1 MKGQRQAGRGLWLR
15 LPCGGAGCGRLRGVS
30 EAAELLPAEPA
41 FRHAFRAYSPADY
54 GFPLPDGH
62 RFPYYKYEGVRRR
75 LSPLLPV
82 LDTPALRWADAARVH
97 DPHWLR
103 RWRRG
108 EVDRHEERAFGLPWS
123 PGVVERARRAAGG
136 SLAALHDARRVGWGA
151 NLAGGTH
158 HAFRD
163 RAEGFCL
170 VNDAAIL
177 TRLALD
183 DGLAR
188 RVAVVDLDVHQG
200 NGTAALLAGEA
211 RAFTLSVHGE
221 RNYPFRKEVSS
232 LDIGLGDG
240 VTDAE
245 YLSVLRERVLPALEA
260 FRPDLLLYLA
270 GADVLA
276 GDRFGRFA
284 LTLGGVRER
293 NRAVLGWARGA
304 GVPVVT
310 MMAGGYNRDHA
321 LTVEAH
327 ASVVLDALDLLV

>member
-1 MKGQRQAGRGLWLR
+1 M
-15 LPCGGAGCGRLRGVS
+15 PVS
-30 EAAELLPAEPA
+30 ASTPFLHP
-41 FRHAFRAYSPADY
+41 FRAYTPAAY
-54 GFPLPDGH
+54 TFPLPEGH
-62 RFPYYKYEGVRRR
+62 RFPAYKYAGVAER
-75 LSPLLPV
+75 LGGLLPV
-82 LDTPALRWADAARVH
+82 LETPALTWADAARVH
-97 DPHWLR
+97 DPLWLR

-108 EVDRHEERAFGLPWS
+108 EITAGEERAFGLPWS
-123 PGVVERARRAAGG
+123 AGVVERARRAAGG
-136 SLAALHDARRVGWGA
+136 SLAALHDALAQGWGA

-183 DGLAR
+183 EGLAR
-188 RVAVVDLDVHQG
+188 RVAILDLDVHQG
-200 NGTAALLAGEA
+200 NGTAALLAGEE
-211 RAFTLSVHGE
+211 RALTLSIHGE
-221 RNYPFRKEVSS
+221 RNYPFRKETSS
-232 LDIGLGDG
+232 LDLGLPDG

-245 YLSVLRERVLPALEA
+245 YLRVLQDEALPVLDA

-270 GADVLA
+270 GVDVLA

-284 LTLGGVRER
+284 LTLAGVRER
-293 NRAVLGWARGA
+293 NRRVLRWAREA

-310 MMAGGYNRDHA
+310 MLAGGYNRDHA

-327 ASVVLDALDLLV
+327 ASVVEDGLEVFS

>member
-1 MKGQRQAGRGLWLR
+1 MSA
-15 LPCGGAGCGRLRGVS
+15 PH
-30 EAAELLPAEPA
+30 PY
-41 FRHAFRAYSPADY
+41 RAYSPARY
-54 GFPLPDGH
+54 EFPLPEGH
-62 RFPYYKYEGVRRR
+62 RFPYYKYAGVRDR
-75 LSPLLPV
+75 LSDVLPV
-82 LDTPALRWADAARVH
+82 LDTPALSWADAGRVH
-97 DPHWLR
+97 DPLWLR

-108 EVDRHEERAFGLPWS
+108 EVDRSEERAFGLPWS
-123 PGVVERARRAAGG
+123 EGVVERARRAAGG
-136 SLAALHDARRVGWGA
+136 SLAALHDALAVGWGA

-177 TRLALD
+177 TRVALD
-183 DGLAR
+183 EGRAA

-200 NGTAALLAGEA
+200 NGTAALLAGEE
-211 RAFTLSVHGE
+211 RAFTLSIHGE
-221 RNYPFRKEVSS
+221 RNYPFRKERSS
-232 LDIGLGDG
+232 LDLGLGDG

-245 YLSVLRERVLPALEA
+245 YLEVLRTQALPALEA

-284 LTLGGVRER
+284 LTLDGVRER
-293 NRAVLGWARGA
+293 NRAVLGWAGA
-304 GVPVVT
+304 AGIPVVT

-327 ASVVLDALDLLV
+327 ASVVLDALEVLG

>member
-1 MKGQRQAGRGLWLR
+1 MPETAG
-15 LPCGGAGCGRLRGVS
+15 V
-30 EAAELLPAEPA
+30 PAPA
-41 FRHAFRAYSPADY
+41 SDSPFLHPFRAYTPASY
-54 GFPLPDGH
+54 TFPLPEGH
-62 RFPYYKYEGVRRR
+62 RFPAYKYAGVRDR
-75 LSPLLPV
+75 LAGLLPV
-82 LDTPALRWADAARVH
+82 LETPALRWADAARVH
-97 DPHWLR
+97 DPEWLR

-108 EVDRHEERAFGLPWS
+108 EVTAAEQRAFGLPWS

-136 SLAALHDARRVGWGA
+136 SLAALHDALECGWGA

-158 HAFRD
+158 HAFAD

-183 DGLAR
+183 EGWAN
-188 RVAVVDLDVHQG
+188 RVAVLDLDVHQG
-200 NGTAALLAGEA
+200 NGTAALLAGEE

-221 RNYPFRKEVSS
+221 RNYPFRKERSS
-232 LDIGLGDG
+232 LDLSLPDG
-240 VTDAE
+240 VTDVE
-245 YLSVLRERVLPALEA
+245 YLRVLRESALPALDA

-284 LTLGGVRER
+284 LTLDGVRER
-293 NRAVLGWARGA
+293 NRAVLTWAREVD
-304 GVPVVT
+304 VPVVT

-327 ASVVLDALDLLV
+327 ASVVLDGLEVFA

>member
-1 MKGQRQAGRGLWLR
+1 MFLR
-15 LPCGGAGCGRLRGVS
+15 RLRQTVPVS
-30 EAAELLPAEPA
+30 AATPFLHP
-41 FRHAFRAYSPADY
+41 FRAYTPAAY
-54 GFPLPDGH
+54 TFPLPEGH
-62 RFPYYKYEGVRRR
+62 RFPAYKYAGVAER
-75 LSPLLPV
+75 LGGLLPV
-82 LDTPALRWADAARVH
+82 LETPALTWADAARVH
-97 DPHWLR
+97 DPLWLR

-108 EVDRHEERAFGLPWS
+108 EVTAAEERAFGLPWS
-123 PGVVERARRAAGG
+123 AGVVERARRAAGG
-136 SLAALHDARRVGWGA
+136 SLAALHDALAQGWGA

-183 DGLAR
+183 EGLAR
-188 RVAVVDLDVHQG
+188 RVAILDLDVHQG
-200 NGTAALLAGEA
+200 NGTAALLAGEEQA
-211 RAFTLSVHGE
+211 LTLSIHGE
-221 RNYPFRKEVSS
+221 RNYPFRKETSS
-232 LDIGLGDG
+232 LDLGLPDG

-245 YLSVLRERVLPALEA
+245 YLRVLQDEALPVLDA

-270 GADVLA
+270 GVDVLA

-284 LTLGGVRER
+284 LTLAGVRER
-293 NRAVLGWARGA
+293 NRAVLEWAREA

-310 MMAGGYNRDHA
+310 LLAGGYNRDHA

-327 ASVVLDALDLLV
+327 ASVVEDGLEVFA